1 VTFVKACEV
10 LGVLPRYATWQQ
22 VRDIYKEQAKACH
35 PDKRGGD
42 RYDWDVLQEAYQAL
56 RLTFSVPKT
65 CSTCNGEKA
74 VMGKRFTLTRCPACD
89 GKGELP
95 PQCKGPTS

>member
-22 VRDIYKEQAKACH
+22 VRDLYKELAKDCH

-42 RYDWDVLQEAYQAL
+42 RYDWDVLQEAYQTL
-56 RLTFSVPKT
+56 RRAFSVPQT
-65 CSTCNGEKA
+65 CPTCKGEG
-74 VMGKRFTLTRCPACD
+74 VTMGRKFQVTRCPTCD